1 MWVRLSLVI
10 MTAVLL
16 ADPGRAATTLWAAS
30 QAGSR
35 EDAAHAHT
43 ILDLLIASREQCE
56 IAAAAATSAGTSV
69 VAAKRMNQ
77 VGDIRAELT
86 RTEDALGQVQQHLG
100 SCLDVVKMM
109 HDSGAEARGHST
121 PPTEADLLRQ
131 LLQHERQGL
140 EMTRRVVQQTRNE
153 EVKAA
158 AADLATSQERSIHE
172 LERLTGVSPSP
183 SSRP

>member
-1 MWVRLSLVI
+1 MWVRLSLVV

-16 ADPGRAATTLWAAS
+16 ADPGRAAITLLAAS

-43 ILDLLIASREQCE
+43 ILDLLVASREQCE
-56 IAAAAATSAGTSV
+56 IASAAATSAGTSV
-69 VAAKRMNQ
+69 AAAKRLNQ

-109 HDSGAEARGHST
+109 QGPADARGHSN
-121 PPTEADLLRQ
+121 PLTEDDMLRQ
-131 LLQHERQGL
+131 LLQQARQGL
-140 EMTRRVVQQTRNE
+140 EMSRRVVQQAQREN
-153 EVKAA
+153 VKAA
-158 AADLATSQERSIHE
+158 AADLAMSHERTIHE
-172 LERLTGVSPSP
+172 LERLTATASPS
-183 SSRP
+183 RP